1 MKFLRNL
8 KDVVFAVLP
17 LIVVVTIVDL
27 FVFDIGQLDR
37 FLIGALMVV
46 CGESLVLVAI
56 DESVVK
62 MGALVAYSSRRK
74 NGFLMVLAFALIF
87 GILSTLAEPDMQVLG
102 GETSL
107 LGVAVPKMLFVLIAG
122 VGVGL
127 FCCLGLARS
136 NYNFPII
143 VVMLLFYGAI
153 IALVFFVPE
162 SKAAF
167 AFDAGSASTGVIA
180 APFLIALCSG
190 VGARKKGGGK
200 DSSFGLIGVTSIGPV
215 LAVIV
220 LMLLAKDGNGGAGAG
235 FLTFDNVFAQSAVS
249 VLIAVLP
256 MIAVFFAFEL
266 AFFKISRQ
274 ENIGILVSTIVLIV
288 GLFLL
293 LSGLSFGF
301 VEVGKNLGLVLSEHG
316 LWYVVLVLSALFGFF
331 FTFAEPAVKV
341 LGAQVEETTRGNIK
355 SKFVVLAIGVS
366 MVISSAIAV
375 CCVVFGWNIAYVL
388 VAVLGVALVLM
399 FFAPPVFIAIAFDSG
414 GVALGPT
421 SSSFLFPMVLG
432 LADGLNSSTS
442 FGMLALLGLVPCVV
456 LQALGVVYAVKTKT
470 ILPAISARRRR
481 AAMGVDKYSEIEKL
495 EKQLREKYGVKKN
508 EK

>member
-17 LIVVVTIVDL
+17 LIVVVTIIDL
-27 FVFDIGQLDR
+27 FVFDIGELDK
-37 FLIGALMVV
+37 FLIGTLMVV
-46 CGESLVLVAI
+46 FGESLVLVAI

-102 GETSL
+102 GEVSL
-107 LGVAVPKMLFVLIAG
+107 LGVVVPKLLFVLIAG

-127 FCCLGLARS
+127 FCCLGLIRS
-136 NYNFPII
+136 NYNFPITI
-143 VVMLLFYGAI
+143 IMFLFYGAV
-153 IALVFFVPE
+153 IALVFFMSE

-215 LAVIV
+215 LAVMI
-220 LMLLAKDGNGGAGAG
+220 LLLIAKNGNSGSDAG
-235 FLTFDNVFAQSAVS
+235 FLSFDNIFTQSAVS
-249 VLIAVLP
+249 VLISVLP
-256 MIAVFFAFEL
+256 MIVVFFVFEL
-266 AFFKISRQ
+266 VFFRISKQ
-274 ENIGILVSTIVLIV
+274 ENVGILVSTIVLIV

-293 LSGLSFGF
+293 LSGLSYGF
-301 VEVGKNLGLVLSEHG
+301 VGVGKNLGLVLSEHG
-316 LWYVVLVLSALFGFF
+316 LWYVVLILSALFGFF

-341 LGAQVEETTRGNIK
+341 LGNQVEETTRGNIK
-355 SKFVVLAIGVS
+355 AKFVVLAIGVS
-366 MVISSAIAV
+366 MVLSSALAV

-388 VAVLGVALVLM
+388 VAVLGLALVLM

-432 LADGLNSSTS
+432 LADGQSSSTS

-456 LQALGVVYAVKTKT
+456 LQTLGVFYAVKTKT
-470 ILPAISARRRR
+470 ILPAISQRRRR
-481 AAMGVDKYSEIEKL
+481 AAMGVDKYSEIEEL
-495 EKQLREKYGVKKN
+495 EKQLYKKYGVKTN